1 MVDSFSQGARQ
12 SAYQY
17 PIQKG
22 TNLSPGTR
30 PFNTQPGIY
39 PASINLSTQI
49 PMTQSNQAQNN
60 KDLPYSN
67 RNDKSPLAKRGTK
80 RSHPEAEE
88 AEIETSRKHGKRL
101 TTKEEV
107 SLFEICNQNAHTF
120 GKRSD
125 ICNWWRTIA
134 EEFTR
139 AHGRPYSW
147 HSVRR
152 KVEMVTKQR
161 LKFLEDQRSRELTGA
176 TLTEDSMNPQWCAVL
191 DAWMPTWQRW
201 EQAEIQRIAKR
212 DEMIRRRSSVV
223 RADDQVADHIETL
236 DVHGPPGSSGDDRR
250 GDLHSGGELQDE
262 EFLDTSSAGVFGTAA
277 VGPGGIPMV
286 VGTHA
291 FDPAA
296 PSIPAAAKLPP
307 GYDSMFTTPLP
318 MTARSSTLPVNV
330 SMSPPPGLSHT
341 NLELNPISNPTPPNN
356 HMFNAVLETL
366 GKLNKHLDT
375 ASANGGPDPRSSPV
389 ISALVQAASE
399 SSPHR
404 FPSTSSH
411 LQQSTSTS
419 DIDRIKEELR
429 HEMRAELRR
438 ELSRD
443 RAALEE
449 KLDSVQKT
457 QELILAML
465 RHESG

>member
-1 MVDSFSQGARQ
+1 MVGSFSQAARQ
-12 SAYQY
+12 SAYQP

-22 TNLSPGTR
+22 TGLSPGIR
-30 PFNTQPGIY
+30 PFNTQSGIY
-39 PASINLSTQI
+39 PV
-49 PMTQSNQAQNN
+49 PMTQINQPRNNQN
-60 KDLPYSN
+60 LPSSN
-67 RNDKSPLAKRGTK
+67 RKDNSPPTKRGTK
-80 RSHPEAEE
+80 RSHTEIDET
-88 AEIETSRKHGKRL
+88 EIEISRKHGKRL

-107 SLFEICNQNAHTF
+107 SLFEICNKNAHTF

-161 LKFLEDQRSRELTGA
+161 LKFLEDQSSRELTGV

-191 DAWMPTWQRW
+191 DAWMPTWIRW

-212 DEMIRRRSSVV
+212 DEMIRRRSSVI
-223 RADDQVADHIETL
+223 RPDDQGAGHIEPP
-236 DVHGPPGSSGDDRR
+236 DVHAPTGSSSDDRR
-250 GDLHSGGELQDE
+250 EDLQSGGELHDE
-262 EFLDTSSAGVFGTAA
+262 EFLDASSAGVFGSGA
-277 VGPGGIPMV
+277 VGPGAMPMV
-286 VGTHA
+286 AGAHA
-291 FDPAA
+291 FDPVA
-296 PSIPAAAKLPP
+296 PSIPSATKLPP
-307 GYDSMFTTPLP
+307 GYDSMFTTPLH
-318 MTARSSTLPVNV
+318 MTARSSTLPVSV
-330 SMSPPPGLSHT
+330 SMSPPPGLPHT
-341 NLELNPISNPTPPNN
+341 NLELNPILNPTPQNN

-399 SSPHR
+399 SGPHR
-404 FPSTSSH
+404 FPSSSSH
-411 LQQSTSTS
+411 LQQCTSTS

-457 QELILAML
+457 QEMILQML
-465 RHESG
+465 RHGSS